1 MGCESSKTAYENLS
15 QRRNT
20 LVVKP
25 KAAIKVD
32 DGVKLADEK
41 GTILIFIFG
50 KFLILLKLYN
60 CIALKLISF
69 VTEQHYV
76 SLWRR
81 TLQDGSWNIFF
92 KFKIKFFQIKM
103 NEFQGNLENPEFC
116 VAAKNQW
123 IA

>member
-50 KFLILLKLYN
+50 KFLILSKLYN

-69 VTEQHYV
+69 VTGQHYV
-76 SLWRR
+76 SL
-81 TLQDGSWNIFF
+81 
-92 KFKIKFFQIKM
+92 
-103 NEFQGNLENPEFC
+103 
-116 VAAKNQW
+116 
-123 IA
+123 

>member
-60 CIALKLISF
+60 SIALKLISF

-76 SLWRR
+76 SL
-81 TLQDGSWNIFF
+81 
-92 KFKIKFFQIKM
+92 
-103 NEFQGNLENPEFC
+103 
-116 VAAKNQW
+116 
-123 IA
+123 